1 MPQGQSGTVFRGTRT
16 ALPRN
21 RLAIDHAG
29 NLYSRGVQLCLVHI
43 QDPGGPLCHRLL
55 SPIPSDR
62 TSVDL
67 PFFNVFGT
75 RLSWAAVALLG
86 FIFLPLTTLVHA
98 GMVNTGQPTAGINLL
113 LLIVA
118 VVADLGGNA
127 VDRFSADLYGLPGD
141 PISSYLLEVA
151 F

>member
-1 MPQGQSGTVFRGTRT
+1 
-16 ALPRN
+16 
-21 RLAIDHAG
+21 
-29 NLYSRGVQLCLVHI
+29 
-43 QDPGGPLCHRLL
+43 
-55 SPIPSDR
+55 
-62 TSVDL
+62 
-67 PFFNVFGT
+67 
-75 RLSWAAVALLG
+75 
-86 FIFLPLTTLVHA
+86 
-98 GMVNTGQPTAGINLL
+98 MVNTGQPTAGINLL